1 MTSDER
7 REVVQLIAEI
17 EKEAEAASTGAATSS
32 LRPGF
37 AEMAE
42 EIFEEHRELMARLA
56 Q

>member
-17 EKEAEAASTGAATSS
+17 EKETEAASARAATGN

-42 EIFEEHRELMARLA
+42 EIFDEHRELMARLA

>member
-7 REVVQLIAEI
+7 QEVVRLIAEI
-17 EKEAEAASTGAATSS
+17 EKEAEAVSERVATGN

-42 EIFEEHRELMARLA
+42 EIFAEHRELMARLA
-56 Q
+56 R